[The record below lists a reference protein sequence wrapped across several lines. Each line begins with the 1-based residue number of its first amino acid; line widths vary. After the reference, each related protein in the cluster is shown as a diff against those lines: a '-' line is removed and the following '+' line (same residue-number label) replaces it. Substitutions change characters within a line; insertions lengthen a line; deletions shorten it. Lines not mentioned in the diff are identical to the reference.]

1 MSFQKEL
8 DDIIFEPNII
18 ILSVFGYLN
27 KVSEPEF
34 QEKVIM
40 QLLQQLERIPDK
52 ILLPSEGTS
61 SIYLQEWAEALHI
74 TTQVFH
80 SDWKRNGKIAQIIR
94 DDRMQKECTHALV
107 FLTDKTEKLRKNAD
121 KMVKKEK
128 KVFTYHTQL
137 QLLNE
142 PVVHASQ
149 ASKPVR
155 KSNKETGQTLLKFQK
170 KEVH

>member
-8 DDIIFEPNII
+8 EDTVFEPNVI
-18 ILSVFGYLN
+18 ILSVFGTMN
-27 KVSEPEF
+27 KIGEAEF

-40 QLLQQLERIPDK
+40 QLLQQVERIPDK
-52 ILLPSEGTS
+52 ILLPSEGNS

-74 TTQVFH
+74 QTQIFH

-107 FLTDKTEKLRKNAD
+107 FLTDKSEKLNKQAE

-128 KVFTYHTQL
+128 QVFTYHTHL
-137 QLLNE
+137 KLLNE
-142 PVVHASQ
+142 PAVIPLPV
-149 ASKPVR
+149 SKPVHTSSKR
-155 KSNKETGQTLLKFQK
+155 IMQMLLQGQK
-170 KEVH
+170 KE